1 MDLRHPLVSWT
12 EACALGL
19 PAVDAQHRH
28 LFARV
33 DAWSACVLSGAPAG
47 HQRAVLQALHQD
59 LLAHCAEE
67 ETFMQLMDYPLLP
80 EHRQQHQ
87 ALARQLAG
95 PHAGPYAG
103 PCADTAQGRALQQV
117 QDFRHALLQ
126 HVQVADRSYAAHQ
139 QLERLADARPWS
151 QAGQVLARQRLR

>member
-33 DAWSACVLSGAPAG
+33 DAWSACVLSGAPAERL
-47 HQRAVLQALHQD
+47 RAVLQALQQD

-87 ALARQLAG
+87 ALAAQLASARG
-95 PHAGPYAG
+95 CAGVPQA
-103 PCADTAQGRALQQV
+103 CVLQQV